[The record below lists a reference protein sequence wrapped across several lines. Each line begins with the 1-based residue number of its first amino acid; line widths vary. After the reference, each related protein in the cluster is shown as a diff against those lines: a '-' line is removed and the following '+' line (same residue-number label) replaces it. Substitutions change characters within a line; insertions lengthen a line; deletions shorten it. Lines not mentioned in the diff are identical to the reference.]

1 MPEINEEFEGG
12 SGYPIMTE
20 KILTQLP
27 ISNSFNVKRNT
38 LISME
43 EDPNTFIRNEIKV
56 RIEQFVVAEKLAT
69 DVYRGAAKWEQ
80 PATTWDMYKQT
91 HQYRWWMRWLIRRR
105 PVRYR
110 YFSQTVAIKVERYA
124 AYPDANVEFPVLGKP
139 VPIEIVKEM

>member
-1 MPEINEEFEGG
+1 MPESNEEFEGG
-12 SGYPIMTE
+12 SGHPFTIE

-27 ISNSFNVKRNT
+27 IEQSFKVKRNT
-38 LISME
+38 IISMDE
-43 EDPNTFIRNEIKV
+43 NPEDFIRNELRV
-56 RIEQFVVAEKLAT
+56 RIEQFVVAEKLAE

-124 AYPDANVEFPVLGKP
+124 AYPDVNVEFPHLGKP